1 MTQQYLDKK
10 AKTRGVTLGLLKK
23 NQFPARIC
31 MGEKNRVITK

>member
-23 NQFPARIC
+23 ISFLLEFVWVRKT
-31 MGEKNRVITK
+31 EL